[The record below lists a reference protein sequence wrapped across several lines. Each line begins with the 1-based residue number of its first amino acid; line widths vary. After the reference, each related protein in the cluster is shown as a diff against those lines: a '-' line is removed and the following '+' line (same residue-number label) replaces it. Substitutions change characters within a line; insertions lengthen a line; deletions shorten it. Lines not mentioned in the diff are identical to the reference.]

1 MTRRRTRPHRPS
13 APRHR
18 LSAQR
23 RLALGAAVVASIG
36 LTAVGVAGADRR
48 QPAPTEAERQ
58 VQREID
64 AMIDSGV
71 PADDPKVEMLEHQV
85 DDLRRSTRANPSKE
99 PGVDLGQRVAD
110 AKAARRSRRRRSGR
124 RRRPRPGSPAGVAER
139 DRRVRAGTA
148 DPDGRGGRGCD
159 LPQRSAARRLH
170 PLCRRRPRRRCPHRR
185 LRPRRQGRS
194 RPGPLGAGR
203 RGARGDRDQA
213 HRCRRHPGDGQ
224 RAGARHRGSRLA
236 GQGVG
241 AAVPAEWHGCSSTPA
256 PAWPSA
262 RWSASPSSASVP
274 VAPRSPESRW
284 SPPASSSW

>member
-23 RLALGAAVVASIG
+23 RLALGAAVAASIG

-85 DDLRRSTRANPSKE
+85 NDLRRSTRANPSKE

-110 AKAARRSRRRRSGR
+110 AKAAEQAAT
-124 RRRPRPGSPAGVAER
+124 AGVPTGPAWQSGTVECEPVPQILTAEEVAGATCLSVPQPDGSTRYVAVGR
-139 DRRVRAGTA
+139 DGVVRTVAFG
-148 DPDGRGGRGCD
+148 PDGRVGRG
-159 LPQRSAARRLH
+159 P
-170 PLCRRRPRRRCPHRR
+170 
-185 LRPRRQGRS
+185 
-194 RPGPLGAGR
+194 
-203 RGARGDRDQA
+203 DR
-213 HRCRRHPGDGQ
+213 
-224 RAGARHRGSRLA
+224 
-236 GQGVG
+236 
-241 AAVPAEWHGCSSTPA
+241 
-256 PAWPSA
+256 
-262 RWSASPSSASVP
+262 SVP
-274 VAPRSPESRW
+274 GGVAPGATAIRPTAAGDIRVTVSGQVPVTVDLG
-284 SPPASSSW
+284 

>member
-85 DDLRRSTRANPSKE
+85 NDLRRSTRANPSKE

-110 AKAARRSRRRRSGR
+110 AKAAEQAADRARERSVPTRA
-124 RRRPRPGSPAGVAER
+124 GSESSAGVAGQATT
-139 DRRVRAGTA
+139 AGVPTGPAWQSGTVECEPVPQILTA
-148 DPDGRGGRGCD
+148 EEVAGATCVSVPQPDGSTRYVAVGRDGVVRSVAFGPDGKVGRG
-159 LPQRSAARRLH
+159 P
-170 PLCRRRPRRRCPHRR
+170 
-185 LRPRRQGRS
+185 
-194 RPGPLGAGR
+194 
-203 RGARGDRDQA
+203 DR
-213 HRCRRHPGDGQ
+213 
-224 RAGARHRGSRLA
+224 
-236 GQGVG
+236 
-241 AAVPAEWHGCSSTPA
+241 
-256 PAWPSA
+256 
-262 RWSASPSSASVP
+262 SVP
-274 VAPRSPESRW
+274 GGVAPGATAIRPTAAGDIRVTVSGQVPVTVDLG
-284 SPPASSSW
+284 